1 MKLKFIY
8 EWGIPIAVFLAWVF
22 FIFSGVPRFVSFL
35 KKKAEQS
42 QNAFNETIEAVLSRK
57 NTF

>member
-1 MKLKFIY
+1 MKFIY
-8 EWGIPIAVFLAWVF
+8 EWGIPIAVFLVWVS
-22 FIFSGVPRFVSFL
+22 FIFSGVPRLVNFL